1 MKYILILYVCSMASG
16 TCPSSS
22 ISGFQFDTHY
32 DCVEA
37 GYKLAY
43 NNFKNL
49 NTLEEFEKDY
59 IEKDII
65 VIKFECRDLLVNKI

>member
-22 ISGFQFDTHY
+22 ISGFQVDPHY

-59 IEKDII
+59 IEKDKI

>member
-1 MKYILILYVCSMASG
+1 MLSNN
-16 TCPSSS
+16 CPTST
-22 ISGFQFDTHY
+22 IAGYQFNTHY

-59 IEKDII
+59 IEKDKI

>member
-43 NNFKNL
+43 NRYKNL
-49 NTLEEFEKDY
+49 NELEELDKDY
-59 IEKDII
+59 IEEKKI
-65 VIKFECRDLLVNKI
+65 VVKFECRDIRVNAI